1 MPAARA
7 LNATQYEYKS
17 ILVPIEGTDPIQYV
31 ESYELVQIQTTLDMN
46 NFNSI
51 SQYLDE
57 FGVATGETLVLLTN
71 GETLWLKNS
80 YEEVNEK
87 YITYLNGG

>member
-7 LNATQYEYKS
+7 LNSTQYEYKN
-17 ILVPIEGTDPIQYV
+17 ILVPIEGTDPIEYV
-31 ESYELVQIQTTLDMN
+31 ESYQIVQIQTTLDMN

-51 SQYLDE
+51 FQYLDE

-71 GETLWLKNS
+71 GETLWLKNN
-80 YEEVNEK
+80 YEEVNNT
-87 YITYLNGG
+87 YTNYLNGG

>member
-7 LNATQYEYKS
+7 LNATQYEYKT
-17 ILVPIEGTDPIQYV
+17 ILVPIEGTDPIEYV
-31 ESYELVQIQTTLDMN
+31 ESYEIVQIQTTLDMN

-51 SQYLDE
+51 FQYLNE
-57 FGVATGETLVLLTN
+57 FGIATGETLVLLTN

-80 YEEVNEK
+80 YEDVNSA
-87 YITYLNGG
+87 YINYLNGG

>member
-31 ESYELVQIQTTLDMN
+31 ESYEIVTIQTTLDMN

-71 GETLWLKNS
+71 GETLWLKNN

>member
-7 LNATQYEYKS
+7 LSATQYEYKS

-31 ESYELVQIQTTLDMN
+31 ESYEIVTIQTTLDMN
-46 NFNSI
+46 NFNSV

-71 GETLWLKNS
+71 GETLWLKNN

>member
-7 LNATQYEYKS
+7 LNATQYEYKT
-17 ILVPIEGTDPIQYV
+17 ILVPIEGTDPIEYV
-31 ESYELVQIQTTLDMN
+31 ESYEIVQIQTTLDMN

-51 SQYLDE
+51 FQYLNE
-57 FGVATGETLVLLTN
+57 FGIATGETLVLLTN

-80 YEEVNEK
+80 YEDVNSA

>member
-7 LNATQYEYKS
+7 LNATQYEYKT
-17 ILVPIEGTDPIQYV
+17 ILVPIEGTDPIEYV
-31 ESYELVQIQTTLDMN
+31 ESYEIVQIQTTLDMN

-51 SQYLDE
+51 SQYLNE
-57 FGVATGETLVLLTN
+57 FGIATGETLVLLTN

-80 YEEVNEK
+80 YEDVNSA
-87 YITYLNGG
+87 YINYLNGG

>member
-1 MPAARA
+1 MPARA
-7 LNATQYEYKS
+7 LNATQYEYKT
-17 ILVPIEGTDPIQYV
+17 ILVPIEGTDPIEYV
-31 ESYELVQIQTTLDMN
+31 ESYEIVQIQTTLDMN

-51 SQYLDE
+51 FQYLNE
-57 FGVATGETLVLLTN
+57 FGIATGETLVLLTN

-80 YEEVNEK
+80 YEDVNSA

>member
-7 LNATQYEYKS
+7 LNATQYEYKT
-17 ILVPIEGTDPIQYV
+17 ILVPIEGTDPIEDV
-31 ESYELVQIQTTLDMN
+31 ESYEIVQIQTTLDMN

-51 SQYLDE
+51 SQYLNE
-57 FGVATGETLVLLTN
+57 FGIATGETLVLLTN

-80 YEEVNEK
+80 YEDVNSA
-87 YITYLNGG
+87 YINYLNGG

>member
-1 MPAARA
+1 MPARA
-7 LNATQYEYKS
+7 LNATQYEYKT
-17 ILVPIEGTDPIQYV
+17 ILVPIEGTDPIEYV
-31 ESYELVQIQTTLDMN
+31 ESYEIVQIQTTLDMN

-51 SQYLDE
+51 FQYLNE
-57 FGVATGETLVLLTN
+57 FGIATGETLVLLTN

-80 YEEVNEK
+80 YEEVNSA

>member
-7 LNATQYEYKS
+7 LNATQYEYKT
-17 ILVPIEGTDPIQYV
+17 ILVPIEGTDPIEYV
-31 ESYELVQIQTTLDMN
+31 ESYEIVQIQTTLDMN

-51 SQYLDE
+51 FQYLNE
-57 FGVATGETLVLLTN
+57 FGIATGETLVLLTN
-71 GETLWLKNS
+71 GETLWLKNN
-80 YEEVNEK
+80 YEDVNSA